1 METDQFKWLGIWW
14 LYLYNYL
21 IFWKWEWDIWS
32 KIFIQFPGIHGNGNT
47 QSPLLYVALCLN
59 DFWSA
64 VFESAARFTQF
75 QNAKGSTFIHFFF
88 HFIGVHLS
96 ARDYCTEDSWGE
108 FKIYNILLLKSP
120 SLSLPPSRKFR
131 QHHACIRVKRSCMW
145 PSQGHQLR
153 GGRLTSLDASFIQC
167 FVFCQTYI
175 VKNIEV
181 NVFKISH
188 R

>member
-1 METDQFKWLGIWW
+1 MNILFNSLEFMEMAIL
-14 LYLYNYL
+14 NYPCSMSL
-21 IFWKWEWDIWS
+21 CVWINFGQL
-32 KIFIQFPGIHGNGNT
+32 FLRV
-47 QSPLLYVALCLN
+47 LLTSWTSWVCVS
-59 DFWSA
+59 FT
-64 VFESAARFTQF
+64 RFTQF
-75 QNAKGSTFIHFFF
+75 QNAKGSILIQSFF
-88 HFIGVHLS
+88 HFIGVHLC

-175 VKNIEV
+175 VKNIEA

>member
-1 METDQFKWLGIWW
+1 MEMAILNHPCSMSLCVWMIFGQLFLRVLQDLHNFKMPRAQSS
-14 LYLYNYL
+14 YNL
-21 IFWKWEWDIWS
+21 
-32 KIFIQFPGIHGNGNT
+32 
-47 QSPLLYVALCLN
+47 
-59 DFWSA
+59 
-64 VFESAARFTQF
+64 
-75 QNAKGSTFIHFFF
+75 FF

-96 ARDYCTEDSWGE
+96 ARDYCTQDSWGE

-145 PSQGHQLR
+145 PSQGHQFR
-153 GGRLTSLDASFIQC
+153 GGRLTSLDVRC
-167 FVFCQTYI
+167 FVYTMFCFLSNI

-181 NVFKISH
+181 NVFKTLH